1 MYLEPDMSYQ
11 SVVTLNEEAEAKM
24 KEEREERKQLR
35 AQNKQNEESAFSFLL
50 RVSII
55 YMLMRFIISRNS
67 LTRQERYRAW
77 AQQQQQ
83 RIDEEE
89 GHRGLTR
96 QEIEQLPLRTV
107 TDETDDLVRNNE
119 FCPICLEAFTVGH
132 QVRTIPCFHSFHQ
145 ACIDDWLHHKALCPV
160 CKNTAIV
167 SA

>member
-1 MYLEPDMSYQ
+1 MSTRLPLRLLQRLYPVLQTLFFVSMLYLYLACFMYLEPDMSYQ
-11 SVVTLNEEAEAKM
+11 TVVTLNEEAEAKM

-83 RIDEEE
+83 RID
-89 GHRGLTR
+89 
-96 QEIEQLPLRTV
+96 
-107 TDETDDLVRNNE
+107 DCD
-119 FCPICLEAFTVGH
+119 
-132 QVRTIPCFHSFHQ
+132 
-145 ACIDDWLHHKALCPV
+145 
-160 CKNTAIV
+160 
-167 SA
+167 